1 MRSNTI
7 LLRNIPGDIVT
18 IAEAIAQQTGLSLI
32 DVCRLALGSGV
43 LIEATKIRPDHE
55 GTYAGLEG
63 VYLAKALRRHLSS
76 AIDLL
81 LASGEHPISN
91 VLMTQTTANEKV
103 GLLLPLQA
111 GEQESMF
118 DPALGDDLESLGIG
132 LGLSQP

>member
-1 MRSNTI
+1 MRTNTI

-32 DVCRLALGSGV
+32 DVCHLALGSGV
-43 LIEATKIRPDHE
+43 LIEATKIPPDHE
-55 GTYAGLEG
+55 GTYAGLDS

-76 AIDLL
+76 AIDL

-118 DPALGDDLESLGIG
+118 DPGARR
-132 LGLSQP
+132 

>member
-1 MRSNTI
+1 MRTNTI

-43 LIEATKIRPDHE
+43 LIEATKIPPDHA
-55 GTYAGLEG
+55 GTYAGLDS

-81 LASGEHPISN
+81 ASGEHPISN
-91 VLMTQTTANEKV
+91 VLMTQTTVSEKV
-103 GLLLPLQA
+103 GSPLPVKTEEKELL
-111 GEQESMF
+111 F

-132 LGLSQP
+132 LGLSER